1 MSRIVAINCGYYNC
15 KSTNGEV
22 FRSCCRKTKYT
33 GMKSTADV
41 IIYDDEVY
49 NIGVGEP
56 NLRMDKT
63 QSEETKVLIL
73 NMLCRQMIASK
84 ESFKLVLCCPPLAY
98 DTQSDELPM
107 YLRGRYNVIWNDK
120 PKEIII
126 EDVVVLPETFVV
138 FNVNNDDNKYDQSIL
153 LIIDIG
159 GFTTN
164 ICKITYGSF
173 TTDDFLTI
181 QHGMYHLN
189 FTISQYLNGEY
200 KGFNLNTKPDE
211 VDRYRE
217 HGLYIDGVEGN
228 IMELEKE
235 KINSIC
241 CEFIDAIING
251 CIDKGW
257 DIASYK
263 KLLTGGGGL
272 ALYPLF
278 KEVYYKSAELSKNPL
293 FDNYNG
299 LVSFANE
306 VF

>member
-1 MSRIVAINCGYYNC
+1 M
-15 KSTNGEV
+15 
-22 FRSCCRKTKYT
+22 YT
-33 GMKSTADV
+33 GLKSTADV
-41 IIYDDEVY
+41 LIFDNDAY

-63 QSEETKVLIL
+63 QSEETKILIL
-73 NMLCRQMIASK
+73 NMLCRIMTTDK

-98 DTQSDELPM
+98 DTQSNDLPM
-107 YLRGRYNVIWNDK
+107 YLRGKYKVIWNDK
-120 PKEIII
+120 PREVTI
-126 EDVVVLPETFVV
+126 EEVVVLPETFVV
-138 FNVNNDDNKYDQSIL
+138 FNVNNDDGKYDNQML

-164 ICKITYGSF
+164 ICRISYGNF
-173 TTDDFLTI
+173 TTDDFVTI

-189 FTISQYLNGEY
+189 SSISQYLNGQY
-200 KGFNLNTKPDE
+200 KQINTKPD
-211 VDRYRE
+211 DIDNYRNY
-217 HGLYIDGVEGN
+217 GLRIDDLEGDL
-228 IMELEKE
+228 MELEKE
-235 KINSIC
+235 KIDAIC
-241 CEFIDAIING
+241 CEFIDTIINR
-251 CIDKGW
+251 CVDKGW
-257 DIASYK
+257 DVASYK

-299 LVSFANE
+299 LCSFANE